1 MAGVGIAI
9 AGMAT
14 GIGMVAFAE
23 AQVRLRFGLEGL
35 GGWDDWQSQLFAFV
49 MGRILLRSNYDVCR
63 SKYYV
68 LFPSLTRSKLF
79 SLLSLYILQGERAKE
94 RGGGLSDSMS
104 TQLSG
109 MLMEDVEVS
118 TVSDISSLTSQ
129 LEEALKATGGTSEDE
144 LELSEEEKKRLEE
157 EADDGW

>member
-1 MAGVGIAI
+1 MS
-9 AGMAT
+9 
-14 GIGMVAFAE
+14 E
-23 AQVRLRFGLEGL
+23 
-35 GGWDDWQSQLFAFV
+35 
-49 MGRILLRSNYDVCR
+49 N
-63 SKYYV
+63 
-68 LFPSLTRSKLF
+68 
-79 SLLSLYILQGERAKE
+79 
-94 RGGGLSDSMS
+94 MS

-129 LEEALKATGGTSEDE
+129 LEQALKATGGTSEEE